1 MLVSFWN
8 CSKLETSVQPDGFS
22 WGGRRPVLIL
32 NQIIDG
38 SSWEAYETEQGEIWL
53 HSSCW
58 VLQSWVLTVF
68 LCFLNTPLTLSFT
81 GCFVFLF
88 SFGFKQC
95 LIQHSG
101 NFHEDKKQGL
111 DKAYR
116 FRVCSAEKQ
125 CSFERGISVTQTI
138 FFKFAFHSPQ
148 PPIVSARCSLG
159 R

>member
-1 MLVSFWN
+1 MRGLRDRTGRNMTSQQLLGSPKLGSN
-8 CSKLETSVQPDGFS
+8 CL
-22 WGGRRPVLIL
+22 
-32 NQIIDG
+32 
-38 SSWEAYETEQGEIWL
+38 
-53 HSSCW
+53 
-58 VLQSWVLTVF
+58 